1 MIGKISMEEFWVV
14 GPAGADLK
22 SSLMNLAQQNQ
33 LAVRILEEDGQMN
46 RKKLRFIVSGARD
59 GIGSFHK
66 GLSLEPDI
74 KFVGLGV

>member
-1 MIGKISMEEFWVV
+1 MMEKILMEEFWVV
-14 GPAGADLK
+14 GPAGADLRT
-22 SSLMNLAQQNQ
+22 SLITLAQQNQ